1 MDTADERQ
9 CRLTVE
15 SDLSVL
21 TRLQSWLEDF
31 CVTQPKLAHWSFD
44 RRYCLKLAL
53 AEGFS
58 NAVRHAHRHRSRH
71 TPIDLQ
77 VRIVR
82 DRLEIRIWDAGD
94 PFNPDRLK
102 EPQPGTLQ
110 QGGYG
115 WFLLRRLCD
124 RVTYTRDRH
133 GRNCLTIEQH
143 IYDRRSPPLS

>member
-1 MDTADERQ
+1 MGQIQ

-21 TRLQSWLEDF
+21 TSLQDWLDEF
-31 CVTQPKLAHWSFD
+31 CDRQPALSHWSDD

-71 TPIDLQ
+71 TPIDL
-77 VRIVR
+77 
-82 DRLEIRIWDAGD
+82 EIRLDDGHLRIYIWDFGD
-94 PFNPDRLK
+94 PFNPNQLE
-102 EPQPGTLQ
+102 EPKPGTLR

-124 RVTYTRDRH
+124 RVTYRRDRY
-133 GRNCLTIEQH
+133 GRNCLAIEQALAN
-143 IYDRRSPPLS
+143 P